1 MIAFYDSKTMFYIS
15 IFILMPFGL
24 SWNGTTYRI
33 VAIRCAAVET
43 RSTLFGIL
51 YAVINIGKQRRVSA
65 LAALRRCTT
74 TTLCRCITLIFLT
87 FLFYVYVM
95 EWRESY
101 DGTA

>member
-1 MIAFYDSKTMFYIS
+1 MSLIILALSRFMIAFYDSKTMFYIS

-51 YAVINIGKQRRVSA
+51 YAVINIGKQSH
-65 LAALRRCTT
+65 
-74 TTLCRCITLIFLT
+74 FLV
-87 FLFYVYVM
+87 LQ
-95 EWRESY
+95 
-101 DGTA
+101 